1 MILLIVSAL
10 LYLLVYSHET
20 AVFGAWYFSRKPS
33 LACRGFNII
42 HHSRLRVKYNQ
53 SFRTEPVDKKLT
65 AFTKESCPEIS
76 SMNFISQNAL
86 FMTRGC
92 LCLFTMPVLCDPSRK
107 HLTRL
112 NQNGMEWS
120 LNIHVRWPTSTILFY
135 SSCQPLPAI
144 ASSIWSIF
152 FKPLSLCRRWRIIC
166 QSRCFPTNGT
176 SCSFVI
182 DDHFWNYF

>member
-1 MILLIVSAL
+1 MGQQFSVPDTFPENPLWRAEVST
-10 LYLLVYSHET
+10 V
-20 AVFGAWYFSRKPS
+20 P
-33 LACRGFNII
+33 

-112 NQNGMEWS
+112 NQNGMER
-120 LNIHVRWPTSTILFY
+120 LHVQWPTSTILFY

-152 FKPLSLCRRWRIIC
+152 LKPLSLCRRWRIIC